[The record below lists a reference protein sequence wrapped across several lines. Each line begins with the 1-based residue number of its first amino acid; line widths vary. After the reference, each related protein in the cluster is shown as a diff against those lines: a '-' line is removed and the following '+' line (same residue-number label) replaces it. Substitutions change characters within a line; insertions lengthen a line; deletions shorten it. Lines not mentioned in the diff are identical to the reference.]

1 MKTFTKSI
9 SLAALLFLGGQAFAA
24 DHAAILGTW
33 VSEMSAQGQS
43 ISIQLV
49 IRNGSN
55 GLEGTMKG
63 PRAENSLEEFKFD
76 GKEVSFKS
84 PRNGS
89 TATLAF
95 VDNELRGELS
105 TQQGPFPLE
114 FRKLE

>member
-1 MKTFTKSI
+1 MI
-9 SLAALLFLGGQAFAA
+9 
-24 DHAAILGTW
+24 W
-33 VSEMSAQGQS
+33 VENR
-43 ISIQLV
+43 LV
-49 IRNGSN
+49 VNPVRSKAGPMASN
-55 GLEGTMKG
+55 PTDEI
-63 PRAENSLEEFKFD
+63 NFD

-114 FRKLE
+114 FKKLE